1 MNIKKKKGKLYNV
14 VWRESVRKVAMRISE
29 PWTRVE
35 KPTRLCRILA
45 ESNLKATRIEH
56 FRSSFNHCR
65 ARKKA
70 AIYMIYMGNKSLMLR
85 YMLSTG
91 NQTKIGSEKKIKI
104 NPPLLPL
111 PRLTVQKL
119 SVPESQ
125 YVLPHTYF

>member
-1 MNIKKKKGKLYNV
+1 MYGV
-14 VWRESVRKVAMRISE
+14 HWRESVRKVAMRISE

-70 AIYMIYMGNKSLMLR
+70 AIYMIYMGKQITDASIL
-85 YMLSTG
+85 YATSTG
-91 NQTKIGSEKKIKI
+91 NQTKIGSEKNKK
-104 NPPLLPL
+104 
-111 PRLTVQKL
+111 
-119 SVPESQ
+119 
-125 YVLPHTYF
+125 